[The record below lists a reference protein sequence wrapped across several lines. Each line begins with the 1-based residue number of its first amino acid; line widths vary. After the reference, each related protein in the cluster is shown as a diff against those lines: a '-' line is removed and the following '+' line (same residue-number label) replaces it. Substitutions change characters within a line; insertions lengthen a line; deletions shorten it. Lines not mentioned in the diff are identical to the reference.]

1 MAQSQT
7 QSQSQT
13 QPRTHN
19 NPLAVTTAVL
29 IALLASSTVL
39 FDGTARYVVMGVLA
53 VGVLSCAR
61 ALQRSRS

>member
-1 MAQSQT
+1 MAQT
-7 QSQSQT
+7 QK
-13 QPRTHN
+13 
-19 NPLAVTTAVL
+19 NPLAVTTGVL

>member
-1 MAQSQT
+1 MAQT
-7 QSQSQT
+7 QK
-13 QPRTHN
+13 
-19 NPLAVTTAVL
+19 NPLALTTGLL

-39 FDGTARYVVMGVLA
+39 FDGTTRYVVMGVLA

>member
-1 MAQSQT
+1 MAQSQFQSRT
-7 QSQSQT
+7 QK
-13 QPRTHN
+13 
-19 NPLAVTTAVL
+19 NPLGVTTAVL

-61 ALQRSRS
+61 ALRRSRT

>member
-7 QSQSQT
+7 QK
-13 QPRTHN
+13 
-19 NPLAVTTAVL
+19 NPLAITTGVL